1 MLGVLRS
8 PSTGRLSDDAAPGA
22 GGPGAPGGDRLNPA
36 ETAFLERVTALMER
50 TGKAIVN
57 VPLQTLEVATF
68 PSGARHDPV
77 ILGSPIAAA
86 RTLAGMA
93 WYAEY
98 LSAQASP
105 PPRRRAK
112 EDPR

>member
-1 MLGVLRS
+1 MLRS

-22 GGPGAPGGDRLNPA
+22 GGPGAPGGDRLNRA

-68 PSGARHDPV
+68 PSGARYDPV
-77 ILGSPIAAA
+77 ILYSPVAAVRA
-86 RTLAGMA
+86 LAAMA

-98 LSAQASP
+98 VAAQAGP

-112 EDPR
+112 QDPP

>member
-1 MLGVLRS
+1 LGQRLRH
-8 PSTGRLSDDAAPGA
+8 TGVYGAVRLCRGELAH
-22 GGPGAPGGDRLNPA
+22 
-36 ETAFLERVTALMER
+36 AL
-50 TGKAIVN
+50 V
-57 VPLQTLEVATF
+57 
-68 PSGARHDPV
+68 H

-86 RTLAGMA
+86 RALAGMA
-93 WYAEY
+93 WYPEY